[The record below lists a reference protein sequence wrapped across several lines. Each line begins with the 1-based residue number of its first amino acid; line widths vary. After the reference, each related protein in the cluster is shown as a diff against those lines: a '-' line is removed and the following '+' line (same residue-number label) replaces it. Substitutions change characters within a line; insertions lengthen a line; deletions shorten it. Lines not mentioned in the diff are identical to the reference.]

1 MSQGPGRKRPGFFS
15 ALHPS
20 VGPLSL
26 PSQERLRVLPAG
38 IALRS
43 VSPAPRSGPAQ
54 RAERSH
60 GRTTCRA
67 SSPYSPQV
75 FGRTPRPV
83 GRGSLFARS
92 APLRGPARRSAPGVR
107 TGARHAAQTARA
119 HPWADSRAK
128 HPCFAWP
135 RSPADRT
142 RLVAASGSVLRE
154 QVLCCP
160 NEVASLTDQWGV
172 PGRGIAESSAWMR
185 CGGES
190 AMGERARLARHC
202 RACA

>member
-1 MSQGPGRKRPGFFS
+1 MLPEADSGYVANRGTAGGKRWSGGRSRLTAFLRGPARRSAPGVRTDARHAAQAVRTHRGLRKDAAPCRPG
-15 ALHPS
+15 P
-20 VGPLSL
+20 
-26 PSQERLRVLPAG
+26 
-38 IALRS
+38 
-43 VSPAPRSGPAQ
+43 
-54 RAERSH
+54 
-60 GRTTCRA
+60 
-67 SSPYSPQV
+67 
-75 FGRTPRPV
+75 
-83 GRGSLFARS
+83 LFARS

-128 HPCFAWP
+128 HPCFALP
-135 RSPADRT
+135 RSPAART

-160 NEVASLTDQWGV
+160 NEVESLTDQWGV

-190 AMGERARLARHC
+190 AMGERAPLARHAA
-202 RACA
+202 RVRERPARCAGPDRGAG